1 MKYGDSDK
9 LGYNFSENSTIMP
22 GSMFHV
28 IMIDDNGLPPPI
40 DIPLLVGFR
49 GNHLA
54 LLQTNSYD

>member
-9 LGYNFSENSTIMP
+9 LGYNFSENSPIMP

-28 IMIDDNGLPPPI
+28 IMIDGNAPPI
-40 DIPLLVGFR
+40 DIALLVGFA

-54 LLQTNSYD
+54 LLQINSYD